1 MVKSRQIVVKSYPE
15 GTPTKD
21 NFELKTVELDDL
33 KDGELLIKSLYISVD
48 PYMRGLMTKTGTD
61 YAKPIPVGSPMTGS
75 IVGVVEESKNKDFEK
90 GQIVS
95 GQLGWNEFIVSD
107 GSGLQKKDKS
117 VPLSWYLGAVGATG
131 LTAYGGLFFL
141 DLKPPQKGET
151 VFVSGAA
158 GAVGSVVC
166 QIAKIVGARVIG
178 SAGSA
183 AKCDWLLNEL
193 KIDDVINYK
202 ETSDLTK
209 TLREKCPDGLDFYFD
224 NVGSTHLEAALE
236 VLNVHGRISACG
248 MIATYNKAMPGPP
261 NLSRIITKRLH
272 LQGLLVVDFFPRAG
286 EFAKQMGEWIKEGKI
301 KNEET
306 IVEGFENIPD
316 AFIGLFSGKNQGKMV
331 VKV

>member
-1 MVKSRQIVVKSYPE
+1 MI
-15 GTPTKD
+15 
-21 NFELKTVELDDL
+21 DL
-33 KDGELLIKSLYISVD
+33 KIENNIIFS
-48 PYMRGLMTKTGTD
+48 
-61 YAKPIPVGSPMTGS
+61 A
-75 IVGVVEESKNKDFEK
+75 
-90 GQIVS
+90 
-95 GQLGWNEFIVSD
+95 
-107 GSGLQKKDKS
+107 
-117 VPLSWYLGAVGATG
+117 
-131 LTAYGGLFFL
+131 LFF
-141 DLKPPQKGET
+141 
-151 VFVSGAA
+151 
-158 GAVGSVVC
+158 
-166 QIAKIVGARVIG
+166 
-178 SAGSA
+178 
-183 AKCDWLLNEL
+183 
-193 KIDDVINYK
+193 YK
-202 ETSDLTK
+202 SSDLTK

-261 NLSRIITKRLH
+261 NLSRLITKRLH